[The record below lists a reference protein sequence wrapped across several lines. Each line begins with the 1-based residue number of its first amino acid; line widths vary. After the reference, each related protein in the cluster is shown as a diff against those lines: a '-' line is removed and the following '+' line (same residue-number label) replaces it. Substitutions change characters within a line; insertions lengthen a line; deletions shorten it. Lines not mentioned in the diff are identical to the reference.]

1 MKYVLILYLCSLSS
15 GQCPEK
21 KITGYTFSSHYD
33 CAIAGYVIS
42 GQTYKNLVDDQYYGL
57 ERLNREKIAIK
68 FECKEMPSA

>member
-33 CAIAGYVIS
+33 CAISGYVLS
-42 GQTYKNLVDDQYYGL
+42 GQTYKNLVDDQYYVF
-57 ERLNREKIAIK
+57 ERIHRAQIAIK
-68 FECKEMPSA
+68 FDCNEMSSA